1 MATDN
6 RQTRRGLHTGSK
18 AWRIIRGL
26 VLDRDRYKCKACGK
40 FGDQVDHIDNDSHN
54 NDIGNLQTLCLACHS
69 SKTSAEQA
77 GRAWTVKGCDVN
89 GTPFGG
95 HWSN

>member
-18 AWRIIRGL
+18 AWR
-26 VLDRDRYKCKACGK
+26 VLRYIVLRRDEYECRACGK

-54 NDIGNLQTLCLACHS
+54 NDLGNLQTLCIACHS
-69 SKTSAEQA
+69 RKTAAEQA
-77 GRAWTVKGCDVN
+77 GGSWTAKGCDIN
-89 GTPFGG
+89 GTPYCG
-95 HWSN
+95 HWSK

>member
-18 AWRIIRGL
+18 AWR
-26 VLDRDRYKCKACGK
+26 VLRDIVLRRDEYECKACGK
-40 FGDQVDHIDNDSHN
+40 FGDHVDHIDNDSHN
-54 NDIGNLQTLCLACHS
+54 NDLCNLQTLCLACHS
-69 SKTSAEQA
+69 SKTAVEQA
-77 GRAWTVKGCDVN
+77 GGSWSIRGCYIN
-89 GTPFGG
+89 GTPYGG